1 MLISRTGQ
9 YAIQAL
15 VYIGL
20 QGAGTVTSAFDLA
33 TKLDVPASYLAIVL
47 QQLGHHGLVSTIRG
61 RSGGFGLGISA
72 EKISLMQ
79 VLSLVEGEKFHHECL
94 LGLKQCG
101 DDTACPMHGAWK
113 PIKTEILEVLE
124 SQNIATLALA
134 VSQGK
139 YRLTD
144 IPA

>member
-15 VYIGL
+15 VYIGQ
-20 QGAGTVTSAFDLA
+20 QGAGSCTTV
-33 TKLDVPASYLAIVL
+33 LDVAHNLGVPASYLAKVL
-47 QQLGHHGLVSTIRG
+47 QALAHHGLVSSIRG
-61 RSGGFGLGISA
+61 RSGGFGIGVSP
-72 EKISLMQ
+72 EHISLMQ
-79 VLSLVEGEKFHHECL
+79 VLSLVEGERFHHECL

-101 DDTACPMHGAWK
+101 DDTACPMHSGWK
-113 PIKTEILEVLE
+113 PIKTELLAVLE
-124 SQNIATLALA
+124 SQNIATLVTA
-134 VSQGK
+134 VNQGQ